1 MLAFATCAVSNVLD
15 LYTYVTEY
23 AIDFS
28 PSDAERSKWV
38 VKLSKVRTSGTV
50 CTVYTFD
57 CL

>member
-1 MLAFATCAVSNVLD
+1 MLAFAACAVSNVLD